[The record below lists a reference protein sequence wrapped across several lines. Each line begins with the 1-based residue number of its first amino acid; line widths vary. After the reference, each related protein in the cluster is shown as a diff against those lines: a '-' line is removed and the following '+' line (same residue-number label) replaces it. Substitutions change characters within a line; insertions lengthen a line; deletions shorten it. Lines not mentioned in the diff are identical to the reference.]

1 VFRAKPATAFAL
13 SAIIA
18 VLTVVAAAGGLI
30 IDDLYRDNAFATSA
44 WRGTDLVTL
53 VVAVPLLIAALIL
66 SLRGSV
72 RAQLVWLGMLDYTLY
87 NYAYYLFGTA
97 FNRFFLIYVALFT
110 LSMLALIFALANV
123 EVKETRQRF
132 RDRTPVRWIAGYM
145 LFVAA
150 GIGGLWIAQ
159 SLSFVV
165 TGQVPEFIRRVDHP
179 TSVVFALDLSLVV
192 PFLIL
197 GAIWLWKRQPWG
209 YVLAAILSVKG
220 TVYMLTLVVLST
232 GAMTADFPGI
242 SAELPLWGVL
252 SIGFLAA
259 SLFLLGNVQP
269 SKKQAESFG
278 AQRRVL
284 DVQDS

>member
-1 VFRAKPATAFAL
+1 MCRTKPTTASVL
-13 SAIIA
+13 SIMIAI
-18 VLTVVAAAGGLI
+18 LTIVACASGLF
-30 IDDLYRDNAFATSA
+30 IDDLYRDNAFAASA
-44 WRGTDLVTL
+44 WRGTDLATL
-53 VVAVPLLIAALIL
+53 AIAVPILIAALIL
-66 SLRGSV
+66 AYRGSV

-110 LSMLALIFALANV
+110 LSIFALIFGLAKV
-123 EVKETRQRF
+123 DARGIRQRF
-132 RDRTPVRWIAGYM
+132 RERTPVKWIAGYM

-165 TGQVPEFIRRVDHP
+165 TGQVPQFIIKVAHP

-209 YVLAAILSVKG
+209 YVLAAILNVKG
-220 TVYMLTLVVLST
+220 AVYILALAGVSVSAARA
-232 GAMTADFPGI
+232 GFPEAL
-242 SAELPLWGVL
+242 AELPLWGL
-252 SIGFLAA
+252 LCLGFIWA
-259 SLFLLGNVQP
+259 SLFLLGNVQ
-269 SKKQAESFG
+269 SSE
-278 AQRRVL
+278 R
-284 DVQDS
+284 